1 MKKRSLLALL
11 VLSMLLLAAC
21 GGKNNAKEETPA
33 ENAANNTEAI
43 AETTEPV
50 ADAVTIKVGHV
61 EPEDRSTHRAL
72 EEFKKNVEER
82 TNGSIV
88 VELYPNGALGGDVQ
102 LTESV
107 AMGTLD
113 AALPSTSV
121 LTTYSEDFGA
131 LDMPYFFINAESA
144 FAALDGEMGE
154 YFNGKLAENGIKS
167 LGYSYNGPR
176 STTTNV
182 KPIEKP
188 EDLKGLK
195 MRVMES
201 PIFIDFYKTLGANPT
216 PMSFTE
222 LYTGLQQ
229 GTVEAQE
236 NPPSLIFANK
246 FYEVQKYLSVD
257 EHVHNFL
264 VFAINQAK
272 FDSLTDEQK
281 TVIEEEGKNY
291 VDAQRAMELEDNGAA
306 IEKLATEGGLE
317 VNTLTDEQKQAF
329 RDALQPMYDKYQEQ
343 FGTLFEMAAKFN
355 N

>member
-1 MKKRSLLALL
+1 MKKKFYLLTLL
-11 VLSMLLLAAC
+11 VALTFSLVAC
-21 GGKNNAKEETPA
+21 GGKDNSAEKTANTGKNAT
-33 ENAANNTEAI
+33 
-43 AETTEPV
+43 ETTAPAGSTV
-50 ADAVTIKVGHV
+50 IKIGHV

-72 EEFKKNVEER
+72 LDFKKAVEEK
-82 TNGSIV
+82 TNGEVTI
-88 VELYPNGALGGDVQ
+88 EIYPNGALGGDVQ

-121 LTTYSEDFGA
+121 LTTYSNEFGI
-131 LDMPYFFINAESA
+131 LDMPYLFTSSQAA
-144 FAALDGEMGE
+144 FNALDGDVGE
-154 YFNGKLAENGIKS
+154 YFNKKLEENGMVN

-176 STTTNV
+176 STTSNV

-201 PIFIDFYKTLGANPT
+201 PIFIDYYKTLGANPT

-236 NPPSLIFANK
+236 NPPSLTFANK
-246 FYEVQKYLSVD
+246 FYEVQKYSSID

-264 VFAINQAK
+264 AFIINKAK
-272 FDSLTDEQK
+272 FDSLTPEQQEVLK
-281 TVIEEEGKNY
+281 SEAKAYIDN
-291 VDAQRAMELEDNGAA
+291 QRAMELKDNEAA
-306 IEKLATEGGLE
+306 IKSLETEGKLQTN
-317 VNTLTDEQKQAF
+317 VLSTEQ
-329 RDALQPMYDKYQEQ
+329 RDAFKKALAPMYEKYRGE
-343 FGTLFEMAAKFN
+343 FGEDLFNMSEKYN
-355 N
+355 ESK

>member
-1 MKKRSLLALL
+1 MKKGFYLVALMMVL
-11 VLSMLLLAAC
+11 VLSLAAC
-21 GGKNNAKEETPA
+21 GGNSDTPA
-33 ENAANNTEAI
+33 
-43 AETTEPV
+43 TTDEG
-50 ADAVTIKVGHV
+50 TIIKVGHV

-72 EEFKKNVEER
+72 LEFKSEVEEK
-82 TNGSIV
+82 TDGAV
-88 VELYPNGALGGDVQ
+88 KVELYPNGALGGDVQ

-121 LTTYSEDFGA
+121 LTTYSSEFGI
-131 LDMPYFFINAESA
+131 LDMPYLFINSQSA
-144 FAALDGEMGE
+144 FDALDGEVGK
-154 YFNGKLAENGIKS
+154 YFDEKLLENGIVN

-176 STTTNV
+176 STTSNV

-201 PIFIDFYKTLGANPT
+201 PIFIDYYKTLGANPT

-222 LYTGLQQ
+222 LFTGLQQ

-236 NPPSLIFANK
+236 NPPSLTFANK
-246 FYEVQKYLSVD
+246 FYEVQKYSSID

-264 VFAINQAK
+264 AFIINQAK
-272 FDSLTDEQK
+272 FESLTPEQQEVVK
-281 TVIEEEGKNY
+281 TAATNFVNS
-291 VDAQRAMELEDNGAA
+291 QRAMELEDNEAA
-306 IEKLATEGGLE
+306 IEKLETEGKL
-317 VNTLTDEQKQAF
+317 VTNILTDEQKKAF
-329 RDALQPMYDKYQEQ
+329 KDALAPMYEKYTAEFGEDMFTMCEQ
-343 FGTLFEMAAKFN
+343 YN